1 MFRCANHECI
11 RHSYLC
17 DGDNDCG
24 DNSDESECDP
34 TTSSPTS
41 PPTSSSTECSIISG
55 PGKIGSM
62 CIFPFKHEG
71 VTYRGCPVKK
81 TGENE
86 ERWCPTSVENHIFDP
101 SSVGVCSKSCPKYD
115 HRGK

>member
-1 MFRCANHECI
+1 
-11 RHSYLC
+11 
-17 DGDNDCG
+17 
-24 DNSDESECDP
+24 
-34 TTSSPTS
+34 
-41 PPTSSSTECSIISG
+41 
-55 PGKIGSM
+55 M

-115 HRGK
+115 HRGKWLFQSDTLGIYTLGIHTLGIHTLGIHTLGIHTIVVFS